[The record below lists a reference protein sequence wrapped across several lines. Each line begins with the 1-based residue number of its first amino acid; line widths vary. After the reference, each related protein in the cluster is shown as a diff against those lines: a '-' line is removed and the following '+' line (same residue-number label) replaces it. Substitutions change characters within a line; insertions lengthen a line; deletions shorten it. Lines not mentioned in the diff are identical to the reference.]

1 MGGVVGFLR
10 FNTFPARVFM
20 GDAGS
25 QFLGFTLGVVVILL
39 TQQVDTAAAKALGG
53 LLIGLPIID
62 IMAVFAQR
70 VYHRMNWFRATKN
83 HIHHRLLQIGFHHYE
98 AVAIIYGVQGL
109 FMASAVLFAYES
121 DAFIVGLYFATC
133 AIVFLLIWR
142 AERSGWRAHAPGG
155 ESRLARLISGAG
167 SHWVLAELPI
177 CVVRLG
183 VPLYIV
189 LAAMVV
195 SDVPDSSALPV
206 VFVAAQ
212 LGLGLV
218 FARSNIGLQA
228 FRLAV
233 YGSIALLAYVLQS
246 NAPLDSLGMKV
257 VHAVFLGGLA
267 MTIWLVVRFA
277 PKLQFATSPM
287 DVLVVLIVLSGV
299 VFAQFHASEP
309 RVMLL
314 VIEAMILFY
323 GTELII
329 QLGSRRWNRVLGG
342 AALAALGI
350 LGAKLALT

>member
-1 MGGVVGFLR
+1 
-10 FNTFPARVFM
+10 
-20 GDAGS
+20 
-25 QFLGFTLGVVVILL
+25 
-39 TQQVDTAAAKALGG
+39 
-53 LLIGLPIID
+53 
-62 IMAVFAQR
+62 
-70 VYHRMNWFRATKN
+70 
-83 HIHHRLLQIGFHHYE
+83 
-98 AVAIIYGVQGL
+98 
-109 FMASAVLFAYES
+109 
-121 DAFIVGLYFATC
+121 
-133 AIVFLLIWR
+133 
-142 AERSGWRAHAPGG
+142 
-155 ESRLARLISGAG
+155 
-167 SHWVLAELPI
+167 
-177 CVVRLG
+177 
-183 VPLYIV
+183 
-189 LAAMVV
+189 
-195 SDVPDSSALPV
+195 
-206 VFVAAQ
+206 
-212 LGLGLV
+212 
-218 FARSNIGLQA
+218 
-228 FRLAV
+228 
-233 YGSIALLAYVLQS
+233 LLAYALQS